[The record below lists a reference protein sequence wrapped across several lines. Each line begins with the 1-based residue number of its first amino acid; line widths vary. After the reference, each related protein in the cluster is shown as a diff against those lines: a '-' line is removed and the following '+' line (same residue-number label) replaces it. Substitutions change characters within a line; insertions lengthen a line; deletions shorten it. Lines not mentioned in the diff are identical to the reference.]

1 MTREKLPGWNERRAD
16 RGLGC
21 GENGTICLHSNV
33 MRIGE
38 EDTIKRKKVTIASS
52 KKEKTK
58 QKNKENKQKKAADLH
73 AVCLSGIEDND
84 NTEPGA

>member
-1 MTREKLPGWNERRAD
+1 
-16 RGLGC
+16 
-21 GENGTICLHSNV
+21 

-52 KKEKTK
+52 KKEKNKTEKQRKQTK
-58 QKNKENKQKKAADLH
+58 ESSGPSWW
-73 AVCLSGIEDND
+73 VPSGIEDND

>member
-1 MTREKLPGWNERRAD
+1 
-16 RGLGC
+16 
-21 GENGTICLHSNV
+21 

-52 KKEKTK
+52 KKEKNKTEKQRKRTK
-58 QKNKENKQKKAADLH
+58 ESSGPSWW
-73 AVCLSGIEDND
+73 VPSGIEDND